1 MTTSLIFDWI
11 FSQYE
16 GIAAYLVVLEMLG
29 VVFGFLS
36 VWYAKRE
43 NILVFPTGIISTG
56 IFVYILWIFGL
67 LGDMLINAYYFSMS
81 IYGWYMWTR
90 KVDSTHFIP
99 ITRTDPRE
107 KKWSVLLFAATLLF
121 VSAVYLAFDKFDTWT
136 AYVDTITTGIF
147 FVGMWLMAK
156 KKLENWTFWI
166 IGDVIS
172 VPLYLYK
179 GLIFTSF
186 QYLLFT
192 LIAVFGYLAWKKNL
206 NKSPQTL
213 LK

>member
-1 MTTSLIFDWI
+1 MSQIFDWI
-11 FSQYE
+11 FAQYE
-16 GIAAYLVVLEMLG
+16 NTPAFLIVLEMIG

-67 LGDMLINAYYFSMS
+67 LGDMLINAYYFLMS
-81 IYGWYMWTR
+81 IYGWYTWTR
-90 KVDSTHFIP
+90 KVDATHFIP
-99 ITRTDPRE
+99 VTKAGKRDNL
-107 KKWSVLLFAATLLF
+107 WSALLFAGTVIF
-121 VSAVYLAFDKFDTWT
+121 VSVVYLLFDKFNSWT
-136 AYVDTITTGIF
+136 AYVDTITTAIF

-156 KKLENWTFWI
+156 KKLENWIYWI
-166 IGDVIS
+166 IGDIIS

-192 LIAVFGYLAWKKNL
+192 IIAIYGYMAWKKNL

-213 LK
+213 LR

>member
-1 MTTSLIFDWI
+1 MSLIFDWL
-11 FSQYE
+11 FAQYE
-16 GIAAYLVVLEMLG
+16 NTPAYLIGLEMTA

-67 LGDMLINAYYFSMS
+67 LGDMLINAYYFVMS
-81 IYGWYMWTR
+81 VFGWYIWTR
-90 KVDSTHFIP
+90 KIDASHFIP
-99 ITRTDPRE
+99 VTRSTPKE
-107 KKWSVLLFAATLLF
+107 KRWAALLFFCTMAF
-121 VSAVYLAFDKFDTWT
+121 VILVYLAFEKFDSWT
-136 AYVDTITTGIF
+136 AYVDTLTTAIF

-156 KKLENWTFWI
+156 KKLENWTYWI
-166 IGDVIS
+166 IGDIIS

-179 GLIFTSF
+179 GLIFTSL
-186 QYLLFT
+186 QYFLFA
-192 LIAVFGYLAWKKNL
+192 LIAIYGYLAWKKNL

-213 LK
+213 LR

>member
-1 MTTSLIFDWI
+1 MSPIFDWL
-11 FSQYE
+11 FAQYE
-16 GIAAYLVVLEMLG
+16 NTPSHLITLEIVG

-56 IFVYILWIFGL
+56 IFVYILWVFGL
-67 LGDMLINAYYFSMS
+67 LGDMLINGYYFAMS
-81 IYGWYMWTR
+81 VYGWYVWTR
-90 KVDSTHFIP
+90 KVDETHFIP
-99 ITRTDPRE
+99 ITRTNPRE
-107 KKWSVLLFAATLLF
+107 KLWSVLLFTGTLLF
-121 VSAVYLAFDKFDTWT
+121 VVIVYLLFEKFNSWT
-136 AYVDTITTGIF
+136 AYVDTITTAIF
-147 FVGMWLMAK
+147 FVGMWLMAR

-172 VPLYLYK
+172 VPLYIYK

-192 LIAVFGYLAWKKNL
+192 LIAIFGYLAWKKNL

>member
-1 MTTSLIFDWI
+1 MSHIFDWF
-11 FSQYE
+11 FSQYD
-16 GIAAYLVVLEMLG
+16 GIPLYLVVLELIA
-29 VVFGFLS
+29 VIFGFLS

-43 NILVFPTGIISTG
+43 NILVFPTGIISTA

-81 IYGWYMWTR
+81 IYGWYVWTR
-90 KVDSTHFIP
+90 KVDATHFIP
-99 ITRTDPRE
+99 VTRTTSKE
-107 KKWSVLLFAATLLF
+107 KAYAILLFLLTVAF
-121 VSAVYLAFDKFDTWT
+121 VTAVYIWFDKFNNWT
-136 AYVDTITTGIF
+136 AYVDTLTTAIF

-166 IGDVIS
+166 VGDIIS
-172 VPLYLYK
+172 IPLYLFK

-192 LIAVFGYLAWKKNL
+192 LIAIFGYLAWKKNL